1 MAEPA
6 SVAESSPPDAHEGRD
21 SSRPPPALGGTP
33 RRLPVGAWWL
43 LLFALAVVELVGHFV
58 IRARVPEDADWDQA
72 AAFVRGEE
80 QPRDLVEVAP
90 AWADP
95 VLRERLG
102 DVMTLQEAAY
112 SDRASFE
119 RLWLLSIRGA
129 DLADEPSMDPAVD
142 RYFGRVRVRRW
153 DLGPSPVLYDFV
165 DHVRDARVTMV
176 RGDVE
181 RPCPWQPR
189 GTPRGGGLGAGA
201 MTPGARHQCD
211 PSRPWLWVGETVTED
226 LDLEPRRCIWQ
237 HPAGSAPVRATFE
250 DVPLGDRLV
259 FYGGIYYE
267 HERMLEHGPIHV
279 TIRID
284 GEEAG
289 RMIHRDG
296 DGWKRIEVD
305 PQQVVPGDGARG
317 DVTVEVTAPDP
328 HLRTFCWSAT
338 TREGPRRETGE

>member
-6 SVAESSPPDAHEGRD
+6 SVAESRPPDAPEGRG
-21 SSRPPPALGGTP
+21 SSRPPPPLGGTP
-33 RRLPVGAWWL
+33 RRLPAGVWWL
-43 LLFALAVVELVGHFV
+43 LLFGLAAVELVGHFV
-58 IRARVPEDADWDQA
+58 IRARVPDEGDWEA
-72 AAFVRGEE
+72 AASFVRSEE
-80 QPRDLVEVAP
+80 QPSDLVEVAP
-90 AWADP
+90 DWADP
-95 VLRERLG
+95 VLREHLG
-102 DVMTLQEAAY
+102 DLISLHEAAH
-112 SDRASFE
+112 SDRAPFE

-129 DLADEPSMDPAVD
+129 NLEDMPPGDPVLD

-176 RGDVE
+176 RGDSE
-181 RPCPWQPR
+181 RPCTWQPR
-189 GTPRGGGLGAGA
+189 GTARGGGLGAGA
-201 MTPGARHQCD
+201 MAPGARHQCD

-237 HPAGSAPVRATFE
+237 HPEGSAPIRATFD

-259 FYGGIYYE
+259 LYGGLYYE

-279 TIRID
+279 TVRID
-284 GEEAG
+284 GEEVG

-305 PQQVVPGDGARG
+305 PQQVVSAEDARG
-317 DVTVEVTAPDP
+317 EVTVEVTAPDP
-328 HLRTFCWSAT
+328 HLRTFCWAAS
-338 TREGPRRETGE
+338 TRAGPRREATR